1 MRYRGTKVR
10 IAQTAE
16 DTKCGVIWHLVIEP
30 MIGNVI
36 VDGRGGAPVEQN
48 DGGCQSFCPIGVM
61 HGGMDEGAKCSVQGA
76 QHAFGLAILSG
87 GVRARGAE

>member
-1 MRYRGTKVR
+1 
-10 IAQTAE
+10 
-16 DTKCGVIWHLVIEP
+16 

-36 VDGRGGAPVEQN
+36 VDGRGGVPVEQN
-48 DGGCQSFCPIGVM
+48 YSGSQSFRPVGGR
-61 HGGMDEGAKCSVQGA
+61 HGGMDQEGANCIVQGA

>member
-1 MRYRGTKVR
+1 
-10 IAQTAE
+10 
-16 DTKCGVIWHLVIEP
+16 

-48 DGGCQSFCPIGVM
+48 DGGRQSFCPIGGR
-61 HGGMDEGAKCSVQGA
+61 HGGMDQEGANCIVQGA

-87 GVRARGAE
+87 GVRARSAE